1 MVKSKSTIKI
11 LNYNNLEIINSNKKN
26 RHITPLNFISKKN
39 ISIIPLNADNKQKQI
54 LNYQNEIGIDKLKEK
69 YMNYL
74 YKKLDFQISN
84 KIDIQNFINTE
95 MDNKDKIY
103 NLLKKNIYLSEK
115 EINQYIYEILKF
127 KNTKNKLRE
136 IDNNLISDTIN
147 QNNLITFE
155 EEENEKNSSLEP
167 IELE

>member
-84 KIDIQNFINTE
+84 KIDIQ
-95 MDNKDKIY
+95 
-103 NLLKKNIYLSEK
+103 
-115 EINQYIYEILKF
+115 IL
-127 KNTKNKLRE
+127 
-136 IDNNLISDTIN
+136 
-147 QNNLITFE
+147 
-155 EEENEKNSSLEP
+155 
-167 IELE
+167 

>member
-1 MVKSKSTIKI
+1 MYFYFLPIFFCLIYYLS
-11 LNYNNLEIINSNKKN
+11 LNNF
-26 RHITPLNFISKKN
+26 LNFFLEN
-39 ISIIPLNADNKQKQI
+39 IKQI

-103 NLLKKNIYLSEK
+103 NLLKKNVYLSEK

>member
-1 MVKSKSTIKI
+1 M
-11 LNYNNLEIINSNKKN
+11 
-26 RHITPLNFISKKN
+26 
-39 ISIIPLNADNKQKQI
+39 NADNKQKQI

-74 YKKLDFQISN
+74 YKKLGFQISN
-84 KIDIQNFINTE
+84 KIDSIKEKKIIQNFINTE

-103 NLLKKNIYLSEK
+103 NLLKKNVYLSEK
-115 EINQYIYEILKF
+115 EINQYIYGILKF